1 MPWFRS
7 TSFRIYCKQATL
19 TTKAGDL
26 TLSIIKTL
34 ISWARDFASRVRQDR
49 VTVYGAQA
57 AFFVM
62 ISTVPFVMLAVALL
76 QFVMPMTQS
85 QLSRLAVDVVPLS
98 LRSYAVQIIDE
109 LYNQTSAPLIS
120 ATAVSALW
128 AASRSLFALAGGLKE
143 IYDTIETRNY
153 LRLRI
158 LSLLHTLL
166 LLLLLLFS
174 LVILVFGNGIQ
185 LFLEQAFPILA
196 QLSAYI
202 ISIRT
207 LLSLTLLSL
216 VFALMYKILPNTKS
230 GFRQQLPGA
239 VFSSLGWMIFSLAY
253 SLYMEY
259 YARFSYLYGSLTA
272 IVLWMLWLY
281 FCMKIFLL
289 GAEINVWLLEPDP
302 WETEQ

>member
-1 MPWFRS
+1 M
-7 TSFRIYCKQATL
+7 K
-19 TTKAGDL
+19 K
-26 TLSIIKTL
+26 L
-34 ISWARDFASRVRQDR
+34 IDVQNGLICRAREFFERVRRDR
-49 VTVYGAQA
+49 ISVYSAQA

-62 ISTVPFVMLAVALL
+62 ISTVPFAMLVTALL
-76 QFVMPMTQS
+76 QFVMPLSQS
-85 QLSRLAVDVVPLS
+85 QLSSLAIDVVPMA
-98 LRSYAVQIIDE
+98 LRSYAVRIIDE
-109 LYNQTSAPLIS
+109 LYNQTSVSLIS
-120 ATAVSALW
+120 VTAISALW
-128 AASRSLFALAGGLKE
+128 AVSRSVFALAGGLKDIYGTVE
-143 IYDTIETRNY
+143 IRGY
-153 LRLRI
+153 LHLRI
-158 LSLLHTLL
+158 TALLHTVLL
-166 LLLLLLFS
+166 LALLLFS

>member
-1 MPWFRS
+1 M
-7 TSFRIYCKQATL
+7 K
-19 TTKAGDL
+19 K
-26 TLSIIKTL
+26 L
-34 ISWARDFASRVRQDR
+34 IDVQNGLICRAREFFERVRRDR
-49 VTVYGAQA
+49 ISVYSAQA

-62 ISTVPFVMLAVALL
+62 ISTVPFAMLVTALL
-76 QFVMPMTQS
+76 QFVMPLSQS
-85 QLSRLAVDVVPLS
+85 QLSSLAIDVVPMA
-98 LRSYAVQIIDE
+98 LRSYAVRIIDE
-109 LYNQTSAPLIS
+109 LYNQTSVSLIS
-120 ATAVSALW
+120 VTAISALW
-128 AASRSLFALAGGLKE
+128 AVSRSVFALAGGLKD
-143 IYDTIETRNY
+143 IYGTAESRGY
-153 LRLRI
+153 LHLRI
-158 LSLLHTLL
+158 TALLHTVLL
-166 LLLLLLFS
+166 LALLLFS

>member
-1 MPWFRS
+1 M
-7 TSFRIYCKQATL
+7 K
-19 TTKAGDL
+19 K
-26 TLSIIKTL
+26 L
-34 ISWARDFASRVRQDR
+34 IDVQNGLICRAREFYERVRQDR
-49 VTVYGAQA
+49 ISVYSAQA

-62 ISTVPFVMLAVALL
+62 ISTVPFAMLVTALL
-76 QFVMPMTQS
+76 QFVMPLSQS
-85 QLSRLAVDVVPLS
+85 QLSSLAIDVVPMA
-98 LRSYAVQIIDE
+98 LRSYAVRIIDE
-109 LYNQTSAPLIS
+109 LYNQTSVSLIS
-120 ATAVSALW
+120 VTAISALW
-128 AASRSLFALAGGLKE
+128 AVSRSVFALAGGLKD
-143 IYDTIETRNY
+143 IYGTVESRGY
-153 LRLRI
+153 LHLRI
-158 LSLLHTLL
+158 TALLHTVLL
-166 LLLLLLFS
+166 LALLLFS